1 MDDKL
6 IIAKNIKML
15 REANRFTQDNVAKF
29 LGIGRSAYSNYELG
43 TREIPLDILEKLT
56 DLYGVDLYLLFEE
69 NETAVKNMLVTAFR
83 IDDLSQEDLNAIAV
97 FKRIVKNYI
106 KLDMLLQK

>member
-6 IIAKNIKML
+6 IIAKHIRML

-43 TREIPLDILEKLT
+43 TREIPLDILERLT
-56 DLYGVDLYLLFEE
+56 DLYGVDLYLLFEG
-69 NETAVKNMLVTAFR
+69 NEAAVKNMLVTAFR

-106 KLDMLLQK
+106 KLDMLLQR

>member
-1 MDDKL
+1 M
-6 IIAKNIKML
+6 IIAKNIRML

-43 TREIPLDILEKLT
+43 TREIPLDILERLT
-56 DLYGVDLYLLFEE
+56 DLYGVDLYLLFEG
-69 NETAVKNMLVTAFR
+69 NEAAVKNMLVTAFR

-106 KLDMLLQK
+106 KLDMLLQR